1 MNDLKLALRQLWK
14 SPGFTAVAVLS
25 LALGIGANTA
35 IFSLVNEFLLRSL
48 PVRNPEELVLFRL
61 TEGVR
66 GRLSRGGENNGSI
79 DPVTG
84 RGSSTSFS
92 LLMFQR
98 FRKQHSALSEIFAF
112 APFSQVNVLVDGRPE
127 LNVSAQLASG
137 NYHTGLGVPAILGRT
152 FTDDDDQASAT
163 PVAVISYR
171 YWENRFRLDPAVV
184 GKTIQINRVPT
195 TIVGV
200 TSPGFA
206 GAMQAGES
214 VDVSVPLAHYLRFQP
229 DRAGRAKPS
238 YWWIR
243 IMGRLAPGA
252 TAAQASA
259 SLEPIFQE
267 TAREGWR
274 TDRLPDSA
282 PAEIP
287 DDSTLAADPGGQ
299 GENDTRRQYTRS
311 MRMLMGLV
319 SLVLLA
325 ACANVANL
333 LLARGAGRRREIALR
348 LALGASRGRIVRQ
361 LLAESLLLAF
371 AGAAFGSILA
381 WWSRDLLL
389 ALRPFGNASVVLS
402 LPLDA
407 RVLAF
412 TIASAVATALLF
424 GLAPSLRATRVDLT
438 AEFQG
443 GTRSLVSAGRSRL
456 SQALMVVQIAL
467 SLVLLV
473 STGLFVRTLGNLADV
488 DVGFNRHGLILF
500 GIDATS
506 AGYTRQQFAA
516 LQTRI
521 QERVA
526 QIPGVRTATFS
537 SVALLSR
544 VRQNK
549 RIVVPG
555 HAPPSDAPIAVN
567 TNGLAPNFFAAME
580 LPLVLGRGFTEQDD
594 STRPRVAVVNQAF
607 ARTYFDDENPVGRQ
621 IVFNAPNDS
630 SEAEVVGVARD
641 AKYTVLRG
649 PTPPTVY
656 VPALQ
661 QLDGNANFALRLAS
675 PAHGENGLAAPE
687 RSKGGREGSSAAVFS
702 AIRAAVREIDPT
714 LPVLNLRTQDEQID
728 RLHSQERLFARLSG
742 FFGLLALALACVG
755 LYGLMSYAVL
765 RRTAEIGLRMA
776 LGALPGHVLR
786 MILRES
792 LILVCLGVASGL
804 AGAYGASR
812 LIATML
818 FGLSPT
824 DPVTYGA
831 SALILAAITLVASL
845 LPARRASRVDP
856 MIAFRA
862 E

>member
-1 MNDLKLALRQLWK
+1 
-14 SPGFTAVAVLS
+14 
-25 LALGIGANTA
+25 
-35 IFSLVNEFLLRSL
+35 
-48 PVRNPEELVLFRL
+48 
-61 TEGVR
+61 
-66 GRLSRGGENNGSI
+66 
-79 DPVTG
+79 
-84 RGSSTSFS
+84 
-92 LLMFQR
+92 
-98 FRKQHSALSEIFAF
+98 
-112 APFSQVNVLVDGRPE
+112 
-127 LNVSAQLASG
+127 
-137 NYHTGLGVPAILGRT
+137 
-152 FTDDDDQASAT
+152 
-163 PVAVISYR
+163 
-171 YWENRFRLDPAVV
+171 
-184 GKTIQINRVPT
+184 
-195 TIVGV
+195 
-200 TSPGFA
+200 
-206 GAMQAGES
+206 
-214 VDVSVPLAHYLRFQP
+214 
-229 DRAGRAKPS
+229 
-238 YWWIR
+238 
-243 IMGRLAPGA
+243 MGRLAPGA

-259 SLEPIFQE
+259 SLQPIFQE
-267 TAREGWR
+267 TAREGWLA
-274 TDRLPDSA
+274 DRSLA
-282 PAEIP
+282 GTPAEMP

-311 MRMLMGLV
+311 LRMLMGLV
-319 SLVLLA
+319 SLVLA
-325 ACANVANL
+325 ADCANVANL

-348 LALGASRGRIVRQ
+348 LALGASRGRIV
-361 LLAESLLLAF
+361 LLAESLVLAF
-371 AGAAFGSILA
+371 AGAAFGTILA

-389 ALRPFGNASVVLS
+389 ALRPFGNTSVVLS

-407 RVLAF
+407 RVLGF
-412 TIASAVATALLF
+412 TIASAVSTALLF

-438 AEFQG
+438 GEFQG
-443 GTRSLVSAGRSRL
+443 GTRALVSAGRSRL

-473 STGLFVRTLGNLADV
+473 STGLFVRTLGNLANV
-488 DVGFNRHGLILF
+488 DAGFNRRGLILF

-521 QERVA
+521 QERLG

-549 RIVVPG
+549 RIVVAG
-555 HAPPSDAPIAVN
+555 HAPPPDAPIAVN

-594 STRPRVAVVNQAF
+594 GTRPRVAVVNQAF
-607 ARTYFDDENPVGRQ
+607 ARKYFGNENPVGRH

-630 SEAEVVGVARD
+630 SEAEVVGVALD

-675 PAHGENGLAAPE
+675 PEQDEGELASPKPGE
-687 RSKGGREGSSAAVFS
+687 GGRVGSSAAVFS

-792 LILVCLGVASGL
+792 LTLVCLGVASGL
-804 AGAYGASR
+804 AGAYIGSR

-824 DPVTYGA
+824 DPATYGA
-831 SALILAAITLVASL
+831 SALILAAITLLASL

>member
-1 MNDLKLALRQLWK
+1 MNDLSLAFRQLRK
-14 SPGFTAVAVLS
+14 SPAFAAVAILS

-35 IFSLVNEFLLRSL
+35 IFSLVNDFLLRSL
-48 PVRNPEELVLFRL
+48 PVSRPEELVLFRL
-61 TEGVR
+61 TDGVR

-79 DPVTG
+79 DPATG
-84 RGSSTSFS
+84 RSSSTSFS
-92 LLMFQR
+92 LLIFDR
-98 FRKQHSALSEIFAF
+98 FRTQRSALSEIFAF

-127 LNVSAQLASG
+127 LSVSAQLVSG
-137 NYHTGLGVPAILGRT
+137 NYYAGLGVPAFLGRT
-152 FTDDDDQASAT
+152 LTLEDDKASAT
-163 PVAVISYR
+163 PVAILSYR
-171 YWENRFRLDPAVV
+171 YWESRFGHDPAVL
-184 GKTIQINRVPT
+184 GKTIHINRVPT

-200 TSPGFA
+200 TPRGFD
-206 GAMQAGES
+206 GTMQVGES
-214 VDVSVPLAHYLRFQP
+214 PDVSVPLALHLRFQP
-229 DRAGRAKPS
+229 DRAARAQPW

-252 TAAQASA
+252 DAAQARA

-267 TAREGWR
+267 TAREGWLAAR
-274 TDRLPDSA
+274 SLDKA
-282 PAEIP
+282 PAEMP
-287 DDSTLAADPGGQ
+287 DDSTLAADPGAQ
-299 GENDTRRQYTRS
+299 GENDIRRQYRRS
-311 MRMLMGLV
+311 LRILMGLV
-319 SLVLLA
+319 SLVLAA

-333 LLARGAGRRREIALR
+333 LLARGVGRRREIALR

-361 LLAESLLLAF
+361 LLAESLVLAF
-371 AGAAFGSILA
+371 AGAALGTVLA

-389 ALRPFGNASVVLS
+389 TLRPFGNASVVFD
-402 LPLDA
+402 LPLDT
-407 RVLAF
+407 RVLGF

-424 GLAPSLRATRVDLT
+424 GLAPSLRASCVDLT
-438 AEFQG
+438 NELQG
-443 GTRSLVSAGRSRL
+443 GTRSLVSTGRSRL

-473 STGLFVRTLGNLADV
+473 STGLFVRTLDNLGNV
-488 DVGFNRHGLILF
+488 DAGFNRRGLILF
-500 GIDATS
+500 AIDANS
-506 AGYTRQQFAA
+506 AGYIRQQFAA
-516 LQTRI
+516 LQIRI
-521 QERVA
+521 QERLA

-537 SVALLSR
+537 SVPLLSR

-549 RIVVPG
+549 RIAVPG
-555 HAPPSDAPIAVN
+555 HAPPPDAPMAVN

-594 STRPRVAVVNQAF
+594 VTGPRVAVVNQAF
-607 ARTYFDDENPVGRQ
+607 ALKYFGDENPVGRH

-630 SEAEVVGVARD
+630 SQAEVVGVARD

-661 QLDGNANFALRLAS
+661 QLDGNANFALRVAS
-675 PAHGENGLAAPE
+675 PKPGGPE
-687 RSKGGREGSSAAVFS
+687 TAQTSAVLFP

-742 FFGLLALALACVG
+742 FFGLLALTLACVG

-776 LGALPGHVLR
+776 LGALPGHVLG

-792 LILVCLGVASGL
+792 LTLVCLGVA
-804 AGAYGASR
+804 AGITAAFGASR
-812 LIATML
+812 LIASML

-824 DPVTYGA
+824 DPLTYG
-831 SALILAAITLVASL
+831 SVALLLVTVALVASL
-845 LPARRASRVDP
+845 LPARRASQVDP